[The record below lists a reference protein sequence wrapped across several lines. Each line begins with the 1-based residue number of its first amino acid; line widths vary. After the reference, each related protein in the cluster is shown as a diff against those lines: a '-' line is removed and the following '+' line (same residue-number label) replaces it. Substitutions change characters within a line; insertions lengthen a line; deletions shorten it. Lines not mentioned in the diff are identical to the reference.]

1 MPINTLFFF
10 HLSVL
15 YKLGFYKLKG
25 IKIKGKI
32 WDDFNGRLSKQI
44 ELKLV

>member
-1 MPINTLFFF
+1 MSINTLFFN
-10 HLSVL
+10 LSLL

-32 WDDFNGRLSKQI
+32 WDDFN
-44 ELKLV
+44 E